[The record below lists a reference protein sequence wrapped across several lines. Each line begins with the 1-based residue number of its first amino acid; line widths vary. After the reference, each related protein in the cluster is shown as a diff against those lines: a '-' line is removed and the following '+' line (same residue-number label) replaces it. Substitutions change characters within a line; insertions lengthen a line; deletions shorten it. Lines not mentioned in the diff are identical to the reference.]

1 MKEKKPEP
9 DWFFEQEEKPGWVF
23 EQEEASRK
31 REEAFREIR
40 QVRERRLE
48 DERKRLRQEEI
59 RKRKSSGTWRFFES
73 NSKLFD
79 EMSFLEKL
87 KLGFTW
93 IFFIIP
99 SFLIIGLLGIGGIF
113 LGLYGTL
120 HILLIIRNLV
130 FAFLNHP
137 YP

>member
-59 RKRKSSGTWRFFES
+59 RKRKHDEEPFFPVFYEWFPRPVAMVLS
-73 NSKLFD
+73 FFGYLVMGAGSLAILGFMLFVGWKLF
-79 EMSFLEKL
+79 
-87 KLGFTW
+87 TA
-93 IFFIIP
+93 
-99 SFLIIGLLGIGGIF
+99 
-113 LGLYGTL
+113 
-120 HILLIIRNLV
+120 V
-130 FAFLNHP
+130 FNFVLAFVERWAF
-137 YP
+137 